1 MIEKLTFCDIYS
13 YKIKTIRHPKYCIC
27 IDPVRRFFLFIN
39 TDPTKSNPSGDLM
52 VEPIRE
58 LGFLDHG
65 SYINTSHIE
74 RILTFDIESSEPKGK
89 LSDFFI
95 EKLCKVFLFNML

>member
-1 MIEKLTFCDIYS
+1 
-13 YKIKTIRHPKYCIC
+13 
-27 IDPVRRFFLFIN
+27 
-39 TDPTKSNPSGDLM
+39 M